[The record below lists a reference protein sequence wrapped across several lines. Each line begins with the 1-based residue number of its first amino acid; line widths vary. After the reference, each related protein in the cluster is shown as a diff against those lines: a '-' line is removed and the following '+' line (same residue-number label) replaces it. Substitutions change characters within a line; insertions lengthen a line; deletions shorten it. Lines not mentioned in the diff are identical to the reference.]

1 MGTISGPLPIVY
13 PQAALDAMTVNLKKY
28 NPGFLSDD
36 ELIESF
42 CVRTNE
48 FASIVETLRENTGNS
63 NRHVLV
69 IGPRGSGKT
78 SLLLRVAIET
88 RRNDTLW
95 SRLFPVVFA
104 EESYEVGTCGEFWLE
119 CLFRLAEQVL
129 KEEGEVDMRRTWED
143 LRTIRDDQVLAERC
157 LGALLDFSDR
167 EGKRLVLVVE
177 NLNIIFRDKTDEDS
191 GWRLRKTLQT
201 EPRIILLASATSRF
215 EEIDNPEQALYDL
228 FRVLTL
234 RPLSTQECAT
244 LWEKV
249 SGKTPVM
256 GKIRSLEILT
266 GSNPRLLAIIAG
278 FGDALSFRELMKD
291 LFKLIDD
298 HTEYFRSHLESLS
311 AQERRVYLALARLW
325 KPATAR
331 DIADR
336 ARLETSL
343 CSAQLRRLIERGV
356 VSEKGGTPRRKRY
369 YLTERLYNIY
379 YLLRNGVSDQI
390 VKALIQFMVEY
401 YSPDELSNIW
411 QQVAG
416 ESQES
421 AMNNTDMINDAL
433 ANDNMINDA
442 YKQFFELLNE
452 YRNYYY
458 NEEEQRIF
466 ELMNEAKRMAD
477 IKDYDAVIDICNE
490 IEDIYDNIRN
500 KEKLVNIFNINEA
513 VARILLN
520 KSISLI
526 HLNRATEAII
536 VCDQILERFSKDR
549 TPEIIEIIAQVFI
562 NKANILGKLNGISD
576 EINVYDEYLT
586 LFGDTDIYGMAPQI
600 SQILINKAVAL
611 SFLGQAEEAIII
623 YDSIIQRVGNSQE
636 IENIGILVSALTNK
650 SAVLGSLDRAEE
662 VIALNDE
669 IIDRFSK
676 IDSPQII
683 QSVAQSFMNKGV
695 ALIRLNRTDAALKL
709 YEEVISKFDDSNI
722 TIVIGCVAQAWV
734 QKSLILAQ
742 MNKTSESLDVCN
754 EMLTRFGED
763 DSLIMS
769 LSIAQALLHRAN
781 LLTIMN
787 NSTEA
792 VGVCNDLIDRFMNS
806 NTPQIIHITG
816 MAAANKGLILWQSIQ
831 PSANMNDLE
840 NVVRYLDDKDACKR
854 DVQVILAFLSE
865 TGDAPAAAIRALLA
879 FSISLGYES
888 VLALI
893 QESSLEDLLLPL
905 VTAFRQ
911 EIGLQTEVSQ
921 EVFEIAQDVRKGLAG
936 LRR

>member
-1 MGTISGPLPIVY
+1 MATISGPLPTVY
-13 PQAALDAMTVNLKKY
+13 PQAVLDTMTVNLKKY

-88 RRNDTLW
+88 RRNDTIS

-119 CLFRLAEQVL
+119 CLFRLAEQASN
-129 KEEGEVDMRRTWED
+129 EEEKTDMRRTWED
-143 LRTIRDDQVLAERC
+143 LRTIQDDQVLAERC

-177 NLNIIFRDKTDEDS
+177 NLNIIFRDTTDEDA

-201 EPRIILLASATSRF
+201 EPRVILLASATSRF

-228 FRVLTL
+228 FRVLPL
-234 RPLSTQECAT
+234 RPLSTQECAA

-249 SGKTPVM
+249 SGKAPVM

-298 HTEYFRSHLESLS
+298 HTEYFRSHLEALS

-331 DIADR
+331 EIADR

-401 YSPDELSNIW
+401 YSQDELKEILQKAKTERISEIYPKVIQW
-411 QQVAG
+411 FD
-416 ESQES
+416 EY
-421 AMNNTDMINDAL
+421 TDPQPNRRVQ
-433 ANDNMINDA
+433 
-442 YKQFFELLNE
+442 Y
-452 YRNYYY
+452 
-458 NEEEQRIF
+458 IF
-466 ELMNEAKRMAD
+466 ELMDEARQMSDLEK
-477 IKDYDAVIDICNE
+477 YDVVVDICDE
-490 IEDIYDNIRN
+490 IEQIYDDIVN
-500 KEKLVNIFNINEA
+500 KEKLVNVSGITEL
-513 VARILLN
+513 VARTLLN
-520 KSISLI
+520 KSISLTY
-526 HLNRATEAII
+526 LNRETEAII
-536 VCDQILERFSKDR
+536 VCDQILERFSKDE
-549 TPEIIEIIAQVFI
+549 TPEIVEIIAQVFI
-562 NKANILGKLNGISD
+562 HKANILGKLNGISE
-576 EINVYDEYLT
+576 EINVYNEYLA
-586 LFGDTDIYGMAPQI
+586 LFDDADIHGITSSI

-611 SFLGQAEEAIII
+611 SSLGQTREAIII
-623 YDSIIQRVGNSQE
+623 YDSIIEKFGNSKKFE
-636 IENIGILVSALTNK
+636 TIGILVNALTNK
-650 SAVLGSLDRAEE
+650 SAVLGSLDRTEE
-662 VIALNDE
+662 VIELSDE
-669 IIDRFSK
+669 IINRFGEM
-676 IDSPQII
+676 DSPEIT
-683 QSVAQSFMNKGV
+683 QSVAQCFMNKGV
-695 ALIRLNRTDAALKL
+695 ALIRLDRTDAALEL
-709 YEEVISKFDDSNI
+709 YEEVINRFGDSNI
-722 TIVIGCVAQAWV
+722 SIVIGCVAQALV
-734 QKSLILAQ
+734 QKSLILVQ
-742 MNKTSESLDVCN
+742 MNKISESLDVCN

-763 DSLIMS
+763 DSLVMS
-769 LSIAQALLHRAN
+769 LSIAQALLHKAN
-781 LLTIMN
+781 LLTITDN
-787 NSTEA
+787 FTEA
-792 VGVCNDLIDRFMNS
+792 VGVCNDLIDRFIDS
-806 NTPQIIHITG
+806 NAPQIIHITG

-831 PSANMNDLE
+831 PAANVNDPE
-840 NVVRYLDDKDACKR
+840 NLVCYLDDKDACKR

-879 FSISLGYES
+879 CSISLGYDS

-893 QESSLEDLLLPL
+893 QESSLEDVLLPL

-911 EIGLQTEVSQ
+911 ELGLETEVSQ
-921 EVFEIAQDVRKGLAG
+921 EVFEIAHDVRKGLGKA
-936 LRR
+936 RRVLQTV